1 MTSTAVKA
9 ITDMGTRPGNK
20 IYIQVLLDPARAS
33 FLQQIAEEK
42 GVKLSALAR
51 EAIYSWVISMTEPE
65 AYKAAEVLDQAQWRE
80 SVQNR
85 IDGRKRNREMRMS
98 LQEVS

>member
-1 MTSTAVKA
+1 MA
-9 ITDMGTRPGNK
+9 TRPGNK
-20 IYIQVLLDPARAS
+20 VYIQVLLDPARAS

-51 EAIYSWVISMTEPE
+51 DAIYSWVSSMTEPE
-65 AYKAAEVLDQAQWRE
+65 AFKAAEVLDQAQWRE

-85 IDGRKRNREMRMS
+85 IAGRKRHREMRLS
-98 LQEVS
+98 LKVVS